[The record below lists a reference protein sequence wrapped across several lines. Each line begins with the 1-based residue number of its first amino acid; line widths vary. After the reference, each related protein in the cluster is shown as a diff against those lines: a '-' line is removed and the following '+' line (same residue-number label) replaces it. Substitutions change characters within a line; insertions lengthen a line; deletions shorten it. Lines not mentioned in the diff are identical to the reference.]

1 MWNHRRQKLQAL
13 TIITMMLMTL
23 MLMTIMLIKMMTTML
38 SQQKKIPSCVA
49 TFLLS
54 RAFDENRDQTSDE
67 ILNGTSEMKTQ
78 YRASTR
84 LRISEFFIF
93 GTEEVL

>member
-1 MWNHRRQKLQAL
+1 MEPRAPKAPGTGGDYNDDDDAKSA
-13 TIITMMLMTL
+13 
-23 MLMTIMLIKMMTTML
+23 
-38 SQQKKIPSCVA
+38 KKISSCVA

-78 YRASTR
+78 CEHGNVKCSN
-84 LRISEFFIF
+84 
-93 GTEEVL
+93 

>member
-1 MWNHRRQKLQAL
+1 MEPRAPKAPGTGGDYNDDDDAKSA
-13 TIITMMLMTL
+13 
-23 MLMTIMLIKMMTTML
+23 
-38 SQQKKIPSCVA
+38 KKIPSCVA

-78 YRASTR
+78 C
-84 LRISEFFIF
+84 EH
-93 GTEEVL
+93 GNVKC